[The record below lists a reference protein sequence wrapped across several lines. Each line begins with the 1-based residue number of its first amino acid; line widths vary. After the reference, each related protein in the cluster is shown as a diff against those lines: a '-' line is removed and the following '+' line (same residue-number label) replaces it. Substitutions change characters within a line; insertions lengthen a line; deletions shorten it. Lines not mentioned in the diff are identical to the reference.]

1 MIHDANCCLCED
13 CMDYRAAVIRR
24 RARMGLRPIPQIPPV
39 AATRDAAAGATN
51 STVSVGVGLHRGN
64 DAPALDAHGPFPSLS
79 SLESAA
85 SNPAM
90 IATSGQSSS
99 VAPVRVPEPQ
109 LARLGDTATLGPAT
123 HKERRSAGHPT
134 GRRVTQGGAPCACVA
149 NAPAAQLPPC
159 SEPASLG
166 LGQMSSTAGETLPI
180 PRDAAGAVLGQHL
193 HGVHEAHGVSG
204 LPAHAGRH
212 VAASVATGVGAP
224 TVGIAS

>member
-1 MIHDANCCLCED
+1 MIHDANRCLCED

-39 AATRDAAAGATN
+39 AATRDAAAGAT
-51 STVSVGVGLHRGN
+51 T
-64 DAPALDAHGPFPSLS
+64 
-79 SLESAA
+79 
-85 SNPAM
+85 
-90 IATSGQSSS
+90 
-99 VAPVRVPEPQ
+99 
-109 LARLGDTATLGPAT
+109 T
-123 HKERRSAGHPT
+123 HKERWSAGHPT

-149 NAPAAQLPPC
+149 NAPAAQLPSC